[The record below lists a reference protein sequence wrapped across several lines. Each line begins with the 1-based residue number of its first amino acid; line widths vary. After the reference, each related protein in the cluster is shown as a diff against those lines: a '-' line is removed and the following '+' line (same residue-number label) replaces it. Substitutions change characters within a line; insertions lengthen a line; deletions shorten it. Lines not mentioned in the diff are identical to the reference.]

1 MDDDQHDPT
10 TVHVVEGIGNEP
22 LPDFRAIAR
31 VIQNRTRRRV
41 GAGSTEV
48 RLFREFFGT
57 SLLVVELV
65 WKLIVQGKH
74 LPQDGRPE
82 HLMWCLHFL
91 KVYPKQGP
99 ACSAV
104 GGSER
109 GAVDPR
115 THRKWVW
122 AFIEAIERL
131 SDLVVSIAVY
141 FLCNIFV
148 RVASCRSM
156 FDGRRTRRR
165 RSFVRSFV
173 RSLVPSHAST
183 PLASPLAKPQ
193 IDFDQRLGVHDIGND
208 CLMSMDG

>member
-1 MDDDQHDPT
+1 MDDDQPDPT

-31 VIQNRTRRRV
+31 DIQNRTQHRV

-65 WKLIVQGKH
+65 WKLIVQGEH

-104 GGSER
+104 GGSLR
-109 GAVDPR
+109 GAVDP
-115 THRKWVW
+115 
-122 AFIEAIERL
+122 
-131 SDLVVSIAVY
+131 
-141 FLCNIFV
+141 
-148 RVASCRSM
+148 
-156 FDGRRTRRR
+156 
-165 RSFVRSFV
+165 
-173 RSLVPSHAST
+173 
-183 PLASPLAKPQ
+183 
-193 IDFDQRLGVHDIGND
+193 
-208 CLMSMDG
+208 

>member
-1 MDDDQHDPT
+1 MDDGHYDHT

-31 VIQNRTRRRV
+31 VIQNRTKRHV
-41 GAGSTEV
+41 GSGSTEV

-99 ACSAV
+99 GCSAV

-122 AFIEAIERL
+122 AFIEAIEKL
-131 SDLVVSIAVY
+131 SDLVASICLFSVLYYCLRPIVSFDVRRAV
-141 FLCNIFV
+141 N
-148 RVASCRSM
+148 ASS
-156 FDGRRTRRR
+156 
-165 RSFVRSFV
+165 SFVRSFLMRLKITPLTAFLHPLPPLSRNHRLISTSV
-173 RSLVPSHAST
+173 WAST
-183 PLASPLAKPQ
+183 T
-193 IDFDQRLGVHDIGND
+193 
-208 CLMSMDG
+208 

>member
-99 ACSAV
+99 GCSAV

-122 AFIEAIERL
+122 AFIEAVERL

-141 FLCNIFV
+141 FLCNFFV
-148 RVASCRSM
+148 LVVPSCRSM
-156 FDGRRTRRR
+156 SDGRRTRRR
-165 RSFVRSFV
+165 SFVRFFVCSFIFKRIKITPLTTFLYPSPPLSRNH
-173 RSLVPSHAST
+173 RSISTSVSAST
-183 PLASPLAKPQ
+183 T
-193 IDFDQRLGVHDIGND
+193 
-208 CLMSMDG
+208 